1 MQPRFVAGITSH
13 LQQGALPVVDE
24 VKCVLLLRVEAP
36 ELLIPEEVTSVYSN
50 PPVLSAL
57 STENDDDDLF
67 EQTIMNNSTGK
78 PSELNKNMGT
88 GRSSSSSSSAA
99 INELSSQCKEE
110 TLLPLIDEGLF
121 DAIMKVPTVTG
132 KECIPEQV
140 KKDLKEVISQSIYSS
155 DVRESAV
162 YSIDTSVIPG
172 PGITGKK
179 RDLLAD
185 GLTERAAVP
194 VDQPKK
200 LKSIKSKKAKKGEAK
215 DDIDDIFGF

>member
-88 GRSSSSSSSAA
+88 GRSSSSSSSVA
-99 INELSSQCKEE
+99 INELSSQWKEE

-132 KECIPEQV
+132 VGCIPEQV
-140 KKDLKEVISQSIYSS
+140 KKDLKEVISHSIYSS

-162 YSIDTSVIPG
+162 YPVDTSVIPG
-172 PGITGKK
+172 PGTSGKK
-179 RDLLAD
+179 RVLLAD
-185 GLTERAAVP
+185 GFTERAAVP
-194 VDQPKK
+194 VAQPKK
-200 LKSIKSKKAKKGEAK
+200 LKSIKPKKAKKGEAK